1 MLVLQRGGSVE
12 GTCGDEKRWLVDYA
26 NDLGKKIRQFPKLCI
41 SAQLIC
47 LISPKCARCRWCCA
61 GPACVVLLQR
71 GGSVEGTCGDEK
83 RWLVDYEK
91 RFGGKNQTKLYDLT
105 PTEQMSPENFKMK
118 KLALRYFVKYQMR
131 RVQTG

>member
-1 MLVLQRGGSVE
+1 ML
-12 GTCGDEKRWLVDYA
+12 
-26 NDLGKKIRQFPKLCI
+26 
-41 SAQLIC
+41 
-47 LISPKCARCRWCCA
+47 
-61 GPACVVLLQR
+61 LLTR
-71 GGSVEGTCGDEK
+71 SGSVEGTCGDEK